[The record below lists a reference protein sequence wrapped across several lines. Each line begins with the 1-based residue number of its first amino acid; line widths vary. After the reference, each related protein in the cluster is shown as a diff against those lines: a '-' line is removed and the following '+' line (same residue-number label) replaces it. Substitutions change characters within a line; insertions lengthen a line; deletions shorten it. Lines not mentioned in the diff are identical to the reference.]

1 MIRSI
6 SMRFSVNPASERWC
20 VARMYARSP
29 RASRSSSGSPPTG
42 DQRAWPAAGAPRD
55 GQSSSHRVIMHIPR
69 CDRNAS
75 CSLRPMSDAVDKPRS
90 EMSMRREGIV
100 TPRSYASVATM
111 ANSCAANRD
120 PRRSA
125 RNVTCNRAS
134 RSSSAGAASSPAPSK
149 AAAGAGAARGD
160 APRARPGA
168 RGHRTGAR
176 NARADDAAVAHDIV
190 VARRIMARSC
200 DRNKFFSSRSRNRT
214 DAHSVCHEVCF
225 STAAGAFAKGLPRSL
240 ERVREVLHRHHRD
253 QERDTF

>member
-20 VARMYARSP
+20 VARMYASSP

-55 GQSSSHRVIMHIPR
+55 GQSSSHRVIMHIPT

-125 RNVTCNRAS
+125 RNVTCNRAN

-149 AAAGAGAARGD
+149 AAAGAGADAGD

-168 RGHRTGAR
+168 RGRRTDAR
-176 NARADDAAVAHDIV
+176 NALADDAAVAHDIV
-190 VARRIMARSC
+190 VAPRIMA
-200 DRNKFFSSRSRNRT
+200 N
-214 DAHSVCHEVCF
+214 
-225 STAAGAFAKGLPRSL
+225 
-240 ERVREVLHRHHRD
+240 VREWREAAIETSFLE
-253 QERDTF
+253 QFSFS